1 MKLNAKE
8 IKRLVAIKNSFYED
22 FKIEFVYASNLIEGS
37 TFKKENLE
45 KRLDEKMAF
54 YQDTLEL
61 VKKEIREE
69 NL

>member
-8 IKRLVAIKNSFYED
+8 IKRLVAIKNSFYEG

-37 TFKKENLE
+37 TFKKIQ
-45 KRLDEKMAF
+45 KKQLDEKMAF

-61 VKKEIREE
+61 VKKEKREE
-69 NL
+69 NF